1 MIAIAKKDMII
12 SNINGRS
19 KKGNT
24 LKKDRKIKKG
34 EMLKVIKFYRVNNS
48 VYKGEAVVVEK
59 DNVYLREL
67 KNRFDYEGN
76 KTQKEQIKEKTKPL
90 LDRHQKLSKER
101 ENLSDKSN
109 EIIRKRIDEDKKL
122 TQKEKKFTQNEKK
135 ELEIIGE
142 KKDRLRKKIDKI
154 WNKYKL
160 KKEEMKEEE

>member
-1 MIAIAKKDMII
+1 MIAIAKRNMSI

-34 EMLKVIKFYRVNNS
+34 EMLKVIEFYKVNNS

-122 TQKEKKFTQNEKK
+122 SQKENNELK
-135 ELEIIGE
+135 IIGE

-160 KKEEMKEEE
+160 KREDLK

>member
-1 MIAIAKKDMII
+1 MIAIAKKDMNI

-34 EMLKVIKFYRVNNS
+34 EMLKVIEFYRVNNS
-48 VYKGEAVVVEK
+48 VYKGEVVVVEK

-76 KTQKEQIKEKTKPL
+76 KTKKEQIKEKTKPL

-101 ENLSDKSN
+101 DDLGDKN
-109 EIIRKRIDEDKKL
+109 MEIIEKRINEDKKL
-122 TQKEKKFTQNEKK
+122 TQNEKK
-135 ELEIIGE
+135 ELHINNE
-142 KKDRLRKKIDKI
+142 KRARLKKKIDKI
-154 WNKYKL
+154 WNKYKIKREDL
-160 KKEEMKEEE
+160 K